1 MANEVSKLYKE
12 LDTKP
17 NTENLTFEESIKKI
31 KSDIDIIEL
40 LHQNFVKGMNTEQS
54 LSKMKEL
61 VNVSAI
67 IETNKIVVE
76 EIKKMSQEFEND
88 IKTQNR
94 ELNDLIEQMLLAV
107 MNYLTKAMTKEDK
120 IKALAP
126 YNLKYSNLIAKI
138 S

>member
-1 MANEVSKLYKE
+1 M
-12 LDTKP
+12 DTKP